1 MSKEIPFIL
10 NDPTTKN
17 SHGFYVDTSGIDLDR
32 FLKNPI
38 CLKDHS
44 NKTKDVLGT
53 WINLRVE
60 NGILKGTPKF
70 DTKDPEGLEVVRKV
84 ENKTIKGS
92 SLGLGIGVNKPAFK
106 EIDGKL
112 TLVASELKEISIV
125 PVPSSGNAIAL
136 YDEEGTLL
144 SDEAIQELCLSAQKS
159 QKPFRTENMKE
170 VTKHL
175 QLSDDAS
182 GEAIVGAIKDIE
194 VKLSDALKERDSYKT
209 KFEGLEKE
217 KTTKLQADF
226 DAELALA
233 KTDGRLD
240 AKGEAALL
248 ELADNKLE
256 NALTF
261 LMALPKRKSIAD
273 KLEDKEATLAAYD
286 KMTWEELDKNE
297 KLADLKLNH
306 TEYYNERFKRE
317 FGKEP
322 S

>member
-1 MSKEIPFIL
+1 MSKKKTFTI
-10 NDPTTKN
+10 NDEAQKN
-17 SHGFYVDTSGIDLDR
+17 SYGFYVQTSGIGTQR

-38 CLKDHS
+38 CLADHS
-44 NKTKDVLGT
+44 NKTKDVLGVWT
-53 WINLRVE
+53 ELKETGVILS
-60 NGILKGTPKF
+60 GIPNF

-84 ENKTIKGS
+84 EGGVIKGCS
-92 SLGLGIGVNKPAFK
+92 MGIRFNPKDLK
-106 EIDGKL
+106 MINGKL
-112 TLVASELKEISIV
+112 MLTKCELTEVSIV
-125 PVPSSGNAIAL
+125 AVPSNANAVVL
-136 YDEEGTLL
+136 YDNSGEVL

-182 GEAIVGAIKDIE
+182 GEAIVGAIKGIE

-233 KTDGRLD
+233 KKDGRLD
-240 AKGEAALL
+240 AKGETALL
-248 ELADNKLE
+248 ELAENKLE

-261 LMALPKRKSIAD
+261 LLALPKRKTIKD
-273 KLEDKEATLAAYD
+273 NLEDEEATLAAFD

-297 KLADLKLNH
+297 MLADLKLNH